1 MKAPVSPITPQQES
15 EERSLRFA
23 LVADGLILTLLVV
36 VGVIGGSLTI
46 TAEAIRGILM
56 SAIEFFAF
64 LVVRRIHRGVLA
76 DLEYGTGK
84 LEQIANLAIGIGM
97 LGGSIWIVSK
107 ALAIVAGESAV
118 GTPIGLALAAIA
130 GALNLYVNILAW
142 DGMRRAAR
150 AESSLVMLAQLK
162 ARVVKLVSSLVVLVT
177 MTVAALSSD
186 DVVVAWADAIGS
198 LFVAVFIFVNAVGML
213 RSGLPDLLD
222 RSAGPQVRAS
232 VERALASHAGDY
244 GRLHRLRSRR
254 SGRVVF
260 IELAL
265 GFEPG
270 LSIAE
275 VNRRVEALKESLA
288 REIDHADVSVLA
300 LPGEG

>member
-1 MKAPVSPITPQQES
+1 LKAPVSPITPQQES

-56 SAIEFFAF
+56 AAIEFFAF
-64 LVVRRIHRGVLA
+64 LVMRRIHRGVLA

-107 ALAIVAGESAV
+107 AFAIIAGESAV

-150 AESSLVMLAQLK
+150 AESTLVMLAQLK

-232 VERALASHAGDY
+232 VERALASHVGDY
-244 GRLHRLRSRR
+244 GRLQRLRSRR
-254 SGRVVF
+254 SGRIVF

-270 LSIAE
+270 LTIAE
-275 VNRRVEALKESLA
+275 VNRRVEALKESL
-288 REIDHADVSVLA
+288 RRDIENADVTVLA
-300 LPGEG
+300 LPQEG